1 MENKNDLEQI
11 FDIVNETRGKTFL
24 EVIEILEE
32 RNNDLLKLK
41 NIISEKSFRRASI
54 KILENTNT
62 IIEIQKKLLK
72 I

>member
-1 MENKNDLEQI
+1 MENKSDLEQI
-11 FDIVNETRGKTFL
+11 FEIVNETRGKTFL
-24 EVIEILEE
+24 EVIEMFED
-32 RNNDLLKLK
+32 RKNDLLKIK
-41 NIISEKSFRRASI
+41 NIISEKSFIRASI